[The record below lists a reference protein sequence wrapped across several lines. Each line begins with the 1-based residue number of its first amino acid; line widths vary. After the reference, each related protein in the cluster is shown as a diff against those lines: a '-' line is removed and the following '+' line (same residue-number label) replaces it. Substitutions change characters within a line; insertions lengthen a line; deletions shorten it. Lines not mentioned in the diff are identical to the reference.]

1 MIPLIL
7 LALLVPVGLS
17 AAVPISR
24 PELIDRIVAVIDDN
38 VILWSELNYRLR
50 MELEERGSAAYLDPT
65 ALAEQRRL
73 VLDQMVDEQVLVLKA
88 QKDSVEVDPS
98 EVEELLNEQFRMLRS
113 SMPEAEFQQMLER
126 IHITER
132 QLKARYRRDIRHR
145 LLYRQMRNQ
154 VAFKMHITRRD
165 LDAFRAAWSDS
176 LPPQVSISH
185 INLRLRPSP
194 EVLAAKRERILELQ
208 ARLQAGE
215 PFADVATQYSED
227 RGSAGQGGDL
237 GCFESGQLV
246 PEFEEA
252 AFKLQPG
259 EVSEPVLTKYGY
271 HLIKLREKR
280 EDGLCASHILVMAQP
295 TEEDRRRVLTELR
308 ELRQRAL
315 AGEDFAELARQH
327 SQNLQTGVRGG
338 LWDVFPR
345 DRVPVFLQPHLRGLR
360 LGQISEPFFLDDGAH
375 VIKVNDD
382 QATLESLIR
391 EQRTA
396 QTMDQMIEDYKHQI
410 HLEKRLD
417 DDFLRPPGYDTS
429 GRLPEER
436 GPVQAAH

>member
-1 MIPLIL
+1 MILLIL
-7 LALLVPVGLS
+7 LALLLPVGLS
-17 AAVPISR
+17 AAAPSAR

-50 MELEERGSAAYLDPT
+50 MELEERGSATYLDQA
-65 ALAEQRRL
+65 ALTGLRRQ

-98 EVEELLNEQFRMLRS
+98 EVEELLSEQFRMLRS

-132 QLKARYRRDIRHR
+132 QLKARYRRDIRQR
-145 LLYRQMRNQ
+145 LLYRQMRSQ
-154 VAFKMHITRRD
+154 VAYKMHITRRD
-165 LDAFRAAWSDS
+165 LEAFHATYRDS

-215 PFADVATQYSED
+215 TFAEVARRFSED
-227 RGSAGQGGDL
+227 QGSAGQGGDL

-271 HLIKLREKR
+271 HLIKLHEKR

-295 TEEDRRRVLTELR
+295 TEEDRKRVLTELQ
-308 ELRQRAL
+308 ELRRRAT
-315 AGEDFAELARQH
+315 AGEDFAQLARQY

-360 LGQISEPFFLDDGAH
+360 LGEVSEPFSLDDGGH
-375 VIKVNDD
+375 IIKVNDD

-396 QTMDQMIEDYKHQI
+396 RTMDQMIEDYKHQI

-417 DDFLRPPGYDTS
+417 DDFLRPPNYDTS
-429 GRLPEER
+429 GRVPEER
-436 GPVQAAH
+436 GSVSTAP